1 MTIFY
6 DYDNDIYTAYPLS
19 RFLLFSCFA
28 LHYLYAPPYF
38 FAVIFFFFF
47 FVGILC

>member
-1 MTIFY
+1 MIYY

-19 RFLLFSCFA
+19 RFLLFSCCFA
-28 LHYLYAPPYF
+28 LHYLYIFFF
-38 FAVIFFFFF
+38 FAMLFFFFF